1 MKTKF
6 DSLEYGLLK
15 NDITLIQQTR
25 HIFKDKMVS
34 ARLTSEIAMDLKMHL
49 VTLINNHN
57 K

>member
-15 NDITLIQQTR
+15 NDITMIQQTR

-34 ARLTSEIAMDLKMHL
+34 ARFTSEIAMDLKMHL